1 LIANFEVLLRQAGK
15 EVMEFRLDLGVD
27 LWLNNIDQ
35 GQFLAALLNLTVNAR
50 DAVPRGGVMTI
61 ETRNVR
67 IDPETAASLTE
78 ITPGS
83 YVKIVVRDTGEG
95 MTPEVK
101 ARAIEPFYTTKG
113 VGRGSGLGLSQVY
126 GFVRQSNGQMT
137 ITSEVGHGTS
147 VTLYLPTSTLHMS
160 DVIDLPQA
168 QNDGSLGTILAVEDD
183 PDVLEIAIEAIRSFG
198 YNVYPANDANDA
210 LRILQ
215 QDLSIDVLFTDVI
228 MPPGVNGVELA
239 QNALRLR
246 PSLRILLASGYP
258 RDALETHEVFAQTN
272 MTFIRKP
279 YTLSALN
286 AQLGFL
292 VRGS

>member
-1 LIANFEVLLRQAGK
+1 MGSLELSAAINQNDKVRRLLQAAQRAAQRGANLTSQLLAFARRQILRPEVSNINILITNFEILLRQAGK
-15 EVMEFRLDLGVD
+15 EVMELRLDLGMG

-35 GQFLAALLNLTVNAR
+35 GEFLAALLNLTVNAR
-50 DAVPRGGVMTI
+50 DAMPRGGVMTI

-67 IDPETAASLTE
+67 IDTETAASLTE

-101 ARAIEPFYTTKG
+101 AKAIEPFYTTKD

-160 DVIDLPQA
+160 DVIDLPQPS
-168 QNDGSLGTILAVEDD
+168 NNSSLGTILAVEDD
-183 PDVLEIAIEAIRSFG
+183 PDVLEIAIEAI
-198 YNVYPANDANDA
+198 
-210 LRILQ
+210 
-215 QDLSIDVLFTDVI
+215 
-228 MPPGVNGVELA
+228 
-239 QNALRLR
+239 
-246 PSLRILLASGYP
+246 
-258 RDALETHEVFAQTN
+258 
-272 MTFIRKP
+272 
-279 YTLSALN
+279 
-286 AQLGFL
+286 
-292 VRGS
+292 